1 MTAWTP
7 VLLTPEVE
15 VVYVAGWGLTWLP
28 VLGQWCFEAFFGDP
42 HELLSARET
51 NR

>member
-1 MTAWTP
+1 MIAWTP

-15 VVYVAGWGLTWLP
+15 VIDITSWGFAWLP

-51 NR
+51 VR